1 MAHFAELKAM
11 TDPTGFTS
19 DSHQVVQRVVVVGND
34 ISTAAG
40 PLGENDMHVDG
51 ETWCINFFKGGIWK
65 QTSYNDNFRKSY
77 AGKGMIYDPVKDKFL
92 HPQSYASWSLDDND
106 DWQAPITFPTVTYF
120 EHETNTYTQEDVDN
134 DVYPEGHEQAGQR
147 IHTYSVGDPVQ
158 MNYLIN
164 WNETKYNADNTKG
177 WEATKS
183 NDEAETP
190 TVYDWNGTT
199 WVSA

>member
-34 ISTAAG
+34 IPAG
-40 PLGENDMHVDG
+40 DGILGNNDMHQDG

-65 QTSYNDNFRKSY
+65 QTSYNNNFRKSY
-77 AGKGMIYDPVKDKFL
+77 AGVGMVYDPVKDKFL
-92 HPQSYASWSLDDND
+92 NKQPHASWSLDDND
-106 DWQAPITFPTVTYF
+106 DWQAPITYPTITDEGDVHYF
-120 EHETNTYTQEDVDN
+120 
-134 DVYPEGHEQAGQR
+134 
-147 IHTYSVGDPVQ
+147 IS
-158 MNYLIN
+158 
-164 WNETKYNADNTKG
+164 WNEPKYNADNTKG

-183 NDEAETP
+183 NDTAETK
-190 TVYDWNGTT
+190 TIYDWNGTA

>member
-40 PLGENDMHVDG
+40 DLGNNDMHVDG

-65 QTSYNDNFRKSY
+65 QTSYNNNFRKQY
-77 AGKGMIYDPVKDKFL
+77 AGIGMVYDPVKDKFL
-92 HPQSYASWSLDDND
+92 GQQPFASWSLDSND
-106 DWQAPITFPTVTYF
+106 DWQAPITYPSVTDDGQA
-120 EHETNTYTQEDVDN
+120 E
-134 DVYPEGHEQAGQR
+134 PEWGYV
-147 IHTYSVGDPVQ
+147 IS
-158 MNYLIN
+158 
-164 WNETKYNADNTKG
+164 WNEDKYNADNTTG

-183 NDEAETP
+183 NDESETP
-190 TVYDWNGTT
+190 TKYNWNGTA
-199 WVSA
+199 WVSE